1 MRHFFTLALLGV
13 GLVAFTAPAP
23 SEAVP
28 ARAGKQ
34 TGRATSHVN
43 KPASKAMG
51 NQKRAGANAMQNSNR
66 PGNNGPKGKRGN
78 NNVVAGNTVVVGGQ
92 PGRGYYDNGS
102 YRGRPDW
109 DDDDNDF
116 LEFVGKTAAVTAG
129 VSIVAAVIGDV
140 SKDKPDNCEPIN
152 VGGQPYLNC
161 NGVAYQQ
168 VQSGYQV
175 VAPPPGMV
183 MAAPQ

>member
-13 GLVAFTAPAP
+13 SLFALSAPADAAP
-23 SEAVP
+23 S
-28 ARAGKQ
+28 RAGKQ

-43 KPASKAMG
+43 KPAPSAMG
-51 NQKRAGANAMQNSNR
+51 NTKRSGYNAPNANR
-66 PGNNGPKGKRGN
+66 PGKRGKRGDG
-78 NNVVAGNTVVVGGQ
+78 NVVAGNTVVVGGQ

-129 VSIVAAVIGDV
+129 VSVVAAVIGDV
-140 SKDKPDNCEPIN
+140 SKEEPDNCEPIN

-183 MAAPQ
+183 AAPPR